1 MTRYL
6 LCPLLLLACLLT
18 GCANKL
24 EVAIAATPAPDYYFD
39 LQAPVLVTV
48 NGANDA
54 HGLNASY
61 YVRDMVAALHGM
73 GFKQVYTEASLPK
86 NHPPFRM
93 NFTLDVGSEKVSYR
107 YTATDYGQVP
117 SSTKTVCKQSTKKDK
132 NLVCNSTPT
141 TTWGPVGS
149 SERTGYTT
157 LSTFNIQAK
166 DEQSRR
172 TVFLLRASSYNED
185 CQDAK
190 VEDFLVQESLDNLD
204 FRNRVQRKYTVTLP
218 EGHSCN

>member
-6 LCPLLLLACLLT
+6 LCPLLLLACFLT

-24 EVAIAATPAPDYYFD
+24 EVAIDATPAQDYYFD
-39 LQAPVLVTV
+39 PKAPVLVTV
-48 NGANDA
+48 DGAKDA
-54 HGLNASY
+54 QGLKASY
-61 YVRDMVAALHGM
+61 YLRDMVAALHGM
-73 GFKQVYTEASLPK
+73 GFTQVYTESSLPK

-93 NFTLDVGSEKVSYR
+93 NIALAVGSKQTSYR

-117 SSTKTVCKQSTKKDK
+117 SSTKTTCIPGKHQQTVCT
-132 NLVCNSTPT
+132 STP
-141 TTWGPVGS
+141 VMSYRAIGS

-157 LSTFNIQAK
+157 LSTFNIKAK

-204 FRNRVQRKYTVTLP
+204 FRNRVQRKYSVTLP
-218 EGHSCN
+218 EGQSCN

>member
-1 MTRYL
+1 M
-6 LCPLLLLACLLT
+6 
-18 GCANKL
+18 
-24 EVAIAATPAPDYYFD
+24 
-39 LQAPVLVTV
+39 
-48 NGANDA
+48 
-54 HGLNASY
+54 
-61 YVRDMVAALHGM
+61 
-73 GFKQVYTEASLPK
+73 
-86 NHPPFRM
+86 
-93 NFTLDVGSEKVSYR
+93 
-107 YTATDYGQVP
+107 P
-117 SSTKTVCKQSTKKDK
+117 SSTKTVCKQSTHKDK

-157 LSTFNIQAK
+157 LSTFNIKAK

-218 EGHSCN
+218 EGHSCK

>member
-6 LCPLLLLACLLT
+6 LCPLFLFVLLLT

-39 LQAPVLVTV
+39 PQAPVLVTV

-54 HGLNASY
+54 HGLNATY
-61 YVRDMVAALHGM
+61 YLRDMVAALHGM

-93 NFTLDVGSEKVSYR
+93 NFTLDVGSEKTSYR

-117 SSTKTVCKQSTKKDK
+117 SSTKTTCIPGKKQQTVCT
-132 NLVCNSTPT
+132 STPT
-141 TTWGPVGS
+141 MSYRAIGS

-157 LSTFNIQAK
+157 LSTFNIKAK

-218 EGHSCN
+218 EGHSCK